1 MPQHA
6 LAYASKGIRRLSRRA
21 RAAGSFIVGL
31 ALAGILISLV
41 GAAQAAPPSNAIS
54 YAYDELGR
62 LVAVSDPSQ
71 GAAKY
76 TYDSVGN
83 LTAITRQAVSVVS
96 VLGFSPKSGPAGT
109 GVTIYGTGFSATPSQ
124 NTVKF
129 NGTVA
134 TVVSS
139 TATKIVATVPS
150 GATSG
155 TISVTAPGGTASSSG
170 SYTVGPAGPS
180 ITSFSPGVA
189 SVGGTV
195 TVTGT
200 GFDTTAINDVVA
212 TGKTRAQVT
221 AATATSLTTTVA
233 GPGSGHV
240 VVATP
245 TGTATSSGVI
255 FVPPSPYTAADV
267 DNTAQMSIG
276 DTRTVSVGA
285 ANKIALVAFD
295 GSSGQRVSL
304 TFSNVT
310 ISGSSCCSAQA
321 SILNPDGST
330 LVSPSYF
337 GTSGGFVDAVTLPQ
351 DGTYTILIDP
361 VGTATGSAS
370 MTLGSVP
377 ADATAS
383 ITPGGSP
390 VTLTTTVA
398 GQNGSL
404 TFSGTSGQRIS
415 LDADNVTFSGSG
427 CCSATI
433 ALRAP
438 DGSTLVPATYIG
450 TGTSGEVIDATPL
463 PQTGT
468 YTIVA
473 DPQGQSTGS
482 ARFTLYNVPA
492 DTGGTITPGGSPVTV
507 TISTPGQNGTLTF
520 SGSQNQ
526 RISLNIDQVTL
537 GTSSCCSGQ
546 VSIKNPDGSI
556 LVNPTYFGTFGN
568 TFVDTLTLAQTGTY
582 TIVINPQGNATGSAR
597 FSLYDVPA
605 DPSGTITPGGSAQT
619 VTTTVPGQN
628 ATLTFSGSTNQR
640 ISLNIDQVT
649 IGTSSCC
656 SGQVSIK
663 NPDGTTLVSPT
674 YFGTFGNTFIDTITL
689 AQTGTYTITIDPQSN
704 ATGSAQF
711 TLYDVPADTTGS
723 ISIGGPS
730 QNVTV
735 STPGQNATLTFA
747 GTAAK
752 NIHLTLSSVTIG
764 TSSCCSGK
772 VSIKNPDGT
781 TLVNPTYFG
790 TFGNTTVS
798 ATLPVD
804 GTYTIL
810 VDPQSNATGS
820 ATLTL
825 TDPVFSLA
833 YVVDHP
839 AARHGRAAKP
849 APPPVV
855 HRAAAPKNPA
865 KPNINFDPPDA
876 EDWTPGAAQQRGD
889 WRRHLPHSPWSS
901 IAPLRDAGGVTALA
915 GQTLTLNGKPLA
927 DVTVALEDTSF
938 STKTDD
944 TGRFLLS
951 GTPDGHR
958 VLIVDGASASTNG
971 KVYGR
976 FEIGVDIVA
985 HRTNALTYTI
995 WMPRLDKGHEATIAS
1010 PTTKE
1015 EVVTTPRIPGLELR
1029 IQPGTVIKDE
1039 DGKPIT
1045 KVSISPVPVDRP
1057 PFPLPLGV
1065 TVPLYFTIQPGGAYL
1080 SKPAE
1085 LVYPNYTHLPAGQRV
1100 PFWNYDPDKK
1110 GWFIYGHGTVTKDA
1124 KQVIP
1129 DADTRIY
1136 AFTGAMISGGP
1147 NPPDKGPKGKKRGGD
1162 PVDLGTGLFVYEKTD
1177 LVEPGPLPIALTRTY
1192 RQSDSNSYSFG
1203 IGSTMPYDLR
1213 LWSVNNYQDADLVLP
1228 DGGRIH
1234 YVRISPGT
1242 GFSDAV
1248 YEAQTTPSLFYKSHI
1263 AWNGSGWNLTTTDG
1277 TVFVFGDLAPLQS
1290 IRDRFGNAITL
1301 TRANGQSGN
1310 VTQITSSSGRWIKLT
1325 YDGSNRIT
1333 QAQDN
1338 AGRTVSYVYDGS
1350 GRLQTATDAKGGI
1363 TTYTYNASNQ
1373 MTQIKDPRNIT
1384 YLTIAYDANGRV
1396 QTQTQADSTT
1406 FQFSYQ
1412 TDGNG
1417 NVQQTDV
1424 TSPSGSVRRLV
1435 FNGDGYPTSEI
1446 EALGSSVQQSRS
1458 YERQA
1463 GSNLVTAVVDALNR
1477 RTEFAYDSLGN
1488 LTSVTTQA
1496 GTGNAATTT
1505 FTYDPNF
1512 SLLKTVTDPL
1522 IHTTTYGYSP
1532 QGAPTSITDALNH
1545 VTTIGPNGAGQP
1557 TTITDALN
1565 HTTTFGYFLGDQVKT
1580 TDPLGNVTTRFVD
1593 NAGRLGSVTD
1603 PLGNR
1608 TTYTY
1613 DGLNEPTR
1621 VTNPKSGQTNF
1632 VYDGNGNL
1640 TTLTDAS
1647 THANIYTYD
1656 NMDRLATRKD
1666 ALNRTETYA
1675 YDSDGNPTL
1684 LTDRKGQ
1691 KTRFKYDLLDRRN
1704 FIGFGAAGTPPN
1716 ETYTSTIQFTFD
1728 GGDRLLSAVDSANGT
1743 VTSTYD
1749 GLDRLTQQT
1758 TGQGTVNY
1766 TYDAADRR
1774 QTMTVAGQPQISYGY
1789 DAADRLTSI
1798 TQGASAVSLAYDDAN
1813 RRTSI
1818 TLPDNVVEQYAY
1830 DNGSR
1835 LTGITYKLGANTL
1848 GDLNYDYNA
1857 DGRRDATW
1865 GSYART
1871 GLPTAVSSFTY
1882 DVANELTKIA
1892 NKNTTNDANGSL
1904 TSDGTTT
1911 YTWNNRG
1918 QLTAT
1923 SKTGLAA
1930 SYTYDAFGRRK
1941 SKTVGGTST
1950 NFLYDGANV
1959 VQELSGSTPTA
1970 NLLTGPGVDQTFSRT
1985 DSGGQKSFLT
1995 DALGNTLAIADT
2007 TGAVTTSYTYDPY
2020 GNMTSSGGS
2029 SSNSFQYTG
2038 RENDG
2043 NGLLELRNRYYSPT
2057 LQRFISE
2064 DPLGP
2069 TGAEPDAYSYASDS
2083 PLSLTDPFGLC
2094 GSIPGLD
2101 LLNALR
2107 GRCGTVDQ
2115 IIIIASYTPW
2125 GRIFRFARE
2134 IREIRGAE
2142 TAAEDIARATEPVGR
2157 RGNPIKVGTPDAPHN
2172 APAEIGGRTY
2182 TGHAVDQM
2190 QGRGV
2195 PPSAVEEAIEHGTAS
2210 PGHDPG
2216 TTVHTDSK
2224 NGVTVVTGD
2233 SDGRVITVITTKR
2246 TP

>member
-6 LAYASKGIRRLSRRA
+6 LASASKGIRRLRRCL
-21 RAAGSFIVGL
+21 RAGGSFIAGL
-31 ALAGILISLV
+31 ALAGILVSLV
-41 GAAQAAPPSNAIS
+41 GAAQAAPPSTAIS

-76 TYDSVGN
+76 SYDSVGN
-83 LTAITRQAVSVVS
+83 LTSITRQAVSVVS
-96 VLGFSPKSGPAGT
+96 VLGFSPKTGPAGT

-129 NGTVA
+129 NGTIA

-139 TATKIVATVPS
+139 TATKIVATVPG

-200 GFDTTAINDVVA
+200 GFDTTATNDVVA
-212 TGKTRAQVT
+212 TGKARAQVT
-221 AATATSLTTTVA
+221 TASATSLTTTVG

-245 TGTATSSGVI
+245 TGTATSSGII
-255 FVPPSPYTAADV
+255 FVPPSPYAASDV

-304 TFSNVT
+304 NFSNVT

-361 VGTATGSAS
+361 QGTATGSAS
-370 MTLGSVP
+370 MTLASVP

-415 LDADNVTFSGSG
+415 LDVDSVTFSGSS
-427 CCSATI
+427 CCSATV
-433 ALRAP
+433 ALLAP
-438 DGSTLVPATYIG
+438 DGSTLVPANYIG
-450 TGTSGEVIDATPL
+450 TLTSGEVIDATPL

-468 YTIVA
+468 YTLVV

-482 ARFTLYNVPA
+482 ARFTLYNVPS

-526 RISLNIDQVTL
+526 RISLNIDQVSL

-546 VSIKNPDGSI
+546 VSIKNPDGSL
-556 LVNPTYFGTFGN
+556 LVSPTYFGTLGN
-568 TFVDTLTLAQTGTY
+568 TFVDTLTLGQTGTY

-605 DPSGTITPGGSAQT
+605 DPSGTITAGGSAQT

-649 IGTSSCC
+649 IGSSSCC
-656 SGQVSIK
+656 SGKVSIK
-663 NPDGTTLVSPT
+663 NPDGTTLVAPT
-674 YFGTFGNTFIDTITL
+674 FFGTLGNTFVDTLTL

-704 ATGSAQF
+704 ATGSAQL

-781 TLVNPTYFG
+781 TLVNPTFFG
-790 TFGNTTVS
+790 TFGSTTVS

-825 TDPVFSLA
+825 TDPAFSLA

-839 AARHGRAAKP
+839 AARVSGAGKGSPRALAGPKKP
-849 APPPVV
+849 AHPLVRRV
-855 HRAAAPKNPA
+855 AAPKP
-865 KPNINFDPPDA
+865 PVSFDPPDA
-876 EDWTPGAAQQRGD
+876 EDWTPGPGQQKGD

-901 IAPLRDAGGVTALA
+901 IAPLRAPGGVTALS
-915 GQTLTLNGKPLA
+915 GQALTLNGKPLA
-927 DVTVALEDTSF
+927 DVTVELEETNL

-951 GTPDGHR
+951 GTPDGHQ

-976 FEIGVDIVA
+976 FEIGVDILA

-995 WMPRLDKGHEATIAS
+995 WMPRLDKGHEATITS

-1015 EVVTTPRIPGLELR
+1015 EVVKTPRIPGLELH

-1039 DGKPIT
+1039 DGKPIRV
-1045 KVSISPVPVDRP
+1045 VSISPVPVDRP

-1080 SKPAE
+1080 SKAAE

-1110 GWFIYGHGTVTKDA
+1110 GWFIYGHGTVSNDA

-1129 DADTRIY
+1129 DANTRIY

-1147 NPPDKGPKGKKRGGD
+1147 NPPGKGPKDGQHGGD
-1162 PVDLGTGLFVYEKTD
+1162 PVDLGTGLFVYQKTD
-1177 LVEPGPLPIALTRTY
+1177 LGEPGPAPINLTRTY

-1203 IGSTMPYDLR
+1203 IGTTMPYDLR

-1228 DGGRIH
+1228 DGSRIH
-1234 YVRISPGT
+1234 YVRTSPGT
-1242 GFSDAV
+1242 GFTDAF
-1248 YEAQTTPSLFYKSHI
+1248 YEAQTTPSLFLKSHI
-1263 AWNGSGWNLTTTDG
+1263 AWNGNGWNLTLKDG
-1277 TVFVFGDLAPLQS
+1277 TVYVFGDLAPLQS
-1290 IRDRFGNAITL
+1290 IRDRFGNSVTF
-1301 TRANGQSGN
+1301 TRASGQSGN
-1310 VTQITSSSGRWIKLT
+1310 ITQITASSGRWIKFT
-1325 YDGSNRIT
+1325 YDGSNRVT
-1333 QAQDN
+1333 QAQDSSS
-1338 AGRTVSYVYDGS
+1338 RTVGYTYDAS
-1350 GRLQTATDAKGGI
+1350 GRLQTVTDAKGGV
-1363 TTYTYNASNQ
+1363 TTYTYNAANQ
-1373 MTQIKDPRNIT
+1373 LTQIKDPRNIT
-1384 YLTIAYDANGRV
+1384 YLTVDYDANGRV
-1396 QTQTQADSTT
+1396 QKQTQADSSF
-1406 FQFSYQ
+1406 FQFSYSV
-1412 TDGNG
+1412 DGNG
-1417 NVQQTDV
+1417 NVTQTDV
-1424 TSPSGSVRRLV
+1424 TDPRGNVRRV
-1435 FNGDGYPTSEI
+1435 AFNGDGYSTSVV
-1446 EALGSSVQQSRS
+1446 EAVGKPEQRTTT

-1463 GSNLVTAVVDALNR
+1463 GTGLVTAMVDSLNR
-1477 RTEFAYDSLGN
+1477 RTEYGYDSLGN
-1488 LTSVTTQA
+1488 LTSLTRLA
-1496 GTGNAATTT
+1496 GTPNQVTAS
-1505 FTYDPNF
+1505 FTYDPKF
-1512 SLLKTVTDPL
+1512 SQVKTVTDPL
-1522 IHTTTYGYSP
+1522 NHIVTYGYNS
-1532 QGAPTSITDALNH
+1532 QGALTSVADALNH
-1545 VTTIGPNGAGQP
+1545 SETLVPNGAGQ
-1557 TTITDALN
+1557 TTQLTDALN
-1565 HTTTFGYFLGDQVKT
+1565 HTTTLAYMLGDLVSV
-1580 TDPLGNVTTRFVD
+1580 TDAVGNATKRFVD
-1593 NAGRLGSVTD
+1593 NAGRLASVTD
-1603 PLGNR
+1603 GLGNR
-1608 TTYTY
+1608 TTYQY
-1613 DGLNEPTR
+1613 DGLNEVTR
-1621 VTNPKSGQTNF
+1621 VTNPKSGQTNIAYDGNGNPTS
-1632 VYDGNGNL
+1632 VTDALNHATAYIYDSLDRVATRKDGLLRQESYAYDGNGNL
-1640 TTLTDAS
+1640 TRFTD
-1647 THANIYTYD
+1647 
-1656 NMDRLATRKD
+1656 RKSQVTTFKFD
-1666 ALNRTETYA
+1666 ALN
-1675 YDSDGNPTL
+1675 
-1684 LTDRKGQ
+1684 
-1691 KTRFKYDLLDRRN
+1691 RRN
-1704 FIGFGAAGTPPN
+1704 FIGFGTTGSPPN
-1716 ETYTSTIQFTFD
+1716 ESYTSTISSTYD
-1728 GGDRLLSAVDSANGT
+1728 AADRITSRVDSANGT
-1743 VTSTYD
+1743 ITDTYD
-1749 GLDRLTQQT
+1749 DLDRILQES
-1758 TGQGTVNY
+1758 GPQGTVNY
-1766 TYDAADRR
+1766 TYDAANRR

-1798 TQGASAVSLAYDDAN
+1798 TQGASTVGIGYDDAN
-1813 RRTSI
+1813 HRTAV
-1818 TLPDNVVEQYAY
+1818 TLPDNISELYAY
-1830 DNGSR
+1830 DNASR
-1835 LTGITYKLGANTL
+1835 LTGITYKLGGTTL
-1848 GDLNYDYNA
+1848 GDLNYDYDA
-1857 DGRRDATW
+1857 AGRRNAVW
-1865 GSYART
+1865 GGYART
-1871 GLPTAVSSFTY
+1871 GLPTAVNSFTY
-1882 DVANELTKIA
+1882 NAANELTKIG
-1892 NKNTTNDANGSL
+1892 NKNTSRDANGSL

-1911 YTWNNRG
+1911 FTWNNRG
-1918 QLTAT
+1918 ELASL
-1923 SKTGLAA
+1923 SKTGLTA
-1930 SYTYDAFGRRK
+1930 SFAYDALGRRK
-1941 SKTVGGTST
+1941 SKTVNGTTT
-1950 NFLYDGANV
+1950 NFLDDGPNV

-1970 NLLTGPGVDQTFSRT
+1970 NMITGIGFDETFSRT
-1985 DSGGQKSFLT
+1985 DSSGQKSLLA
-1995 DALGNTLAIADT
+1995 DALESTIGLADT
-2007 TGAVTTSYTYDPY
+2007 AGTVTTSYTYDPF
-2020 GNMTSSGGS
+2020 GNATSSGS
-2029 SSNSFQYTG
+2029 ASSNTFQYTG

-2043 NGLLELRNRYYSPT
+2043 TGLVLLRARYYNPT
-2057 LQRFISE
+2057 LQRFMSE
-2064 DPLGP
+2064 DPIQFAGGQVDLYAYVWNNPLTYTDP
-2069 TGAEPDAYSYASDS
+2069 TGTCGVVNFFKSLAGRKGDDRSCWDYAKDALREYGNGNLTVSWCYGVCFGVGIDRNGVYGYGACCGIRPGGSVTWS
-2083 PLSLTDPFGLC
+2083 PGPISTDPQGTINAC
-2094 GSIPGLD
+2094 YYACVGANVSQEGDVSPSIG
-2101 LLNALR
+2101 
-2107 GRCGTVDQ
+2107 
-2115 IIIIASYTPW
+2115 I
-2125 GRIFRFARE
+2125 
-2134 IREIRGAE
+2134 
-2142 TAAEDIARATEPVGR
+2142 
-2157 RGNPIKVGTPDAPHN
+2157 GTPGVEGGKAQYAP
-2172 APAEIGGRTY
+2172 IFT
-2182 TGHAVDQM
+2182 
-2190 QGRGV
+2190 V
-2195 PPSAVEEAIEHGTAS
+2195 P
-2210 PGHDPG
+2210 
-2216 TTVHTDSK
+2216 
-2224 NGVTVVTGD
+2224 
-2233 SDGRVITVITTKR
+2233 
-2246 TP
+2246 